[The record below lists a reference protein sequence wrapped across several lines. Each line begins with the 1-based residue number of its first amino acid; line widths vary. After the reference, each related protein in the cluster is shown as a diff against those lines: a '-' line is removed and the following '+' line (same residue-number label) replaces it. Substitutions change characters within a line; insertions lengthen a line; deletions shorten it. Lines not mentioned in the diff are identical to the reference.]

1 VVKYFA
7 LVISVVFQPLLM
19 PTLVFGLIFFAVP
32 EATSIPAQFKETLF
46 FLIVISTLVIPM
58 ISIIGF
64 RLSGTVKSLHMKDIK
79 DRILPFSITTLF
91 YAMIVY
97 YFFEK
102 SEFDPILWQT
112 LALITVTILGL
123 TLTTIFWKMSAHMTG
138 VGGLLGL
145 VFILGMKFQTFQV
158 LFPMLLCLGLTG
170 IIASCRLFL
179 NAHKP
184 IEVYIGFL
192 YGFLMCLA
200 GFYYIWS

>member
-1 VVKYFA
+1 MVKYFA

-46 FLIVISTLVIPM
+46 FLIVISTLVIPI
-58 ISIIGF
+58 ISILGF

-179 NAHKP
+179 NAHRP

>member
-1 VVKYFA
+1 VKYFA

-19 PTLVFGLIFFAVP
+19 PTLVFGLIFFVVP
-32 EATSIPAQFKETLF
+32 EATSIPAQFKETLI
-46 FLIVISTLVIPM
+46 FLIMLSTLVVPM

-64 RLSGTVKSLHMKDIK
+64 RLSGAVKSLHMKDIK

-97 YFFEK
+97 FFLK
-102 SEFDPILWQT
+102 KFEFEILWLT
-112 LALITVTILGL
+112 LGLITITILGL
-123 TLTTIFWKMSAHMTG
+123 TLITIFWKMSAHMTG

-158 LFPMLLCLGLTG
+158 LYPMLLCVGLTG
-170 IIASCRLFL
+170 IIASCRLYL
-179 NAHKP
+179 NAHRP
-184 IEVYIGFL
+184 TEVYIGFL
-192 YGFLMCLA
+192 YGFLMCLV

>member
-1 VVKYFA
+1 MKYFA
-7 LVISVVFQPLLM
+7 LVISVVFQPLMM

-46 FLIVISTLVIPM
+46 VLIVLSTLVIPM

-64 RLSGTVKSLHMKDIK
+64 RLSGTVKSLQMKDIK

-97 YFFEK
+97 YFFK
-102 SEFDPILWQT
+102 KTEFDPILWQT

-158 LFPMLLCLGLTG
+158 LFPMLLCIGLTG

-184 IEVYIGFL
+184 LEVYIGFL

-200 GFYYIWS
+200 GFYYVWS

>member
-1 VVKYFA
+1 MKYFA

-91 YAMIVY
+91 YALIVY
-97 YFFEK
+97 YFFKK

-158 LFPMLLCLGLTG
+158 LFPMLLCIGLTG

-179 NAHKP
+179 NAHRP

>member
-1 VVKYFA
+1 MVKYFA
-7 LVISVVFQPLLM
+7 LIISVVFQPLLM

-32 EATSIPAQFKETLF
+32 EATSIPPQFKKTLF
-46 FLIVISTLVIPM
+46 VLIVLSTLVVPM

-97 YFFEK
+97 FFVKE

-123 TLTTIFWKMSAHMTG
+123 TLVTIFWKMSAHMTG
-138 VGGLLGL
+138 AGGLLGL
-145 VFILGMKFQTFQV
+145 VFVLGMKFQTFEV
-158 LFPMLLCLGLTG
+158 LYPMLLCIGLVG
-170 IIASCRLFL
+170 IIGSCRLYL
-179 NAHKP
+179 NAHRP
-184 IEVYIGFL
+184 MEVYMGFL

-200 GFYYIWS
+200 GFHYIWS

>member
-1 VVKYFA
+1 VKYFA

-179 NAHKP
+179 NAHRP

>member
-91 YAMIVY
+91 YALIVY
-97 YFFEK
+97 YFFKK

-158 LFPMLLCLGLTG
+158 LFPMLLCIGLTG

-179 NAHKP
+179 NAHRP